1 MKKFEHLAALTTI
14 FVLFNSIFAYALPQ
28 DKGRIDNINPVIS
41 LNVTPVKK
49 PVDIV
54 ILTDY
59 TGTKLSALNSRIDA
73 LKAEFSAVNVDPA
86 FHIISD
92 VKKIGTQSDEL
103 YWYRRYAHLK
113 YQVNCYQTY
122 THNQSWNY
130 YYNYDFDDTLL
141 WEQMQG
147 LAGQVGSM
155 PKRNP
160 TNVSYSKGP
169 LIYWENS
176 SGNTRKRYY
185 NVTITCSNDVKTYG
199 VIEQQK
205 YYDRL
210 DGNGAHYS
218 WDYLK
223 SESVSIDS
231 KWTREEKISNVTY
244 DVYSMDFSKLNTLP
258 LRSGSDRH
266 MVFLSDA
273 SGKNF
278 GSGFGNYFCFGDM
291 TDSFMSFITENRF
304 ELYGVVPEE
313 TKDMT
318 ILPDKVSKVFPLGDT
333 TILYMQSGE
342 IMKLGDKVLA
352 GTLANGEKMFPG
364 PISGMGGIKQ
374 IIHRYAYTYL
384 LMDNGS
390 IKYLYNYGNDIL
402 NLPGISGTTK
412 IFYDSSYIYA
422 VNSSGKIFEIIN
434 DRVTPYNNSFVCDRV
449 ITFEPNGP
457 PIFISTDGTAYMR
470 YYQSDRLYKTE
481 SYYFTQP
488 RIRNKNTGA
497 ISYLGSIKDAAA
509 YRISGSSYQY
519 GYPIAVLFTSGLMR
533 QFAGTAQTVISDDR
547 YYTQYTEFLYDPAY
561 YIDEANVDR
570 IENSQASI
578 FIYKKDGT
586 VKMLTTDWRQEH
598 GEDGYYWAPVLR
610 NYLVN
615 VPLSN
620 IRSTYKTPGKYFITD
635 SNDVTYLYN
644 GCARNENPVIG
655 TTLINI
661 GTGVKKIQER
671 AVSSYRYLYI
681 LYNNKTVRE
690 ISAVNES
697 SYISSNIL
705 LPYDNIKDINSSN
718 KNTYLL
724 TSNGQIYGTGDSNY
738 GQLGYKGYASSGFV
752 NSYPSTINYDSAKTY
767 LSLLDI
773 FRGMANSEFFAAG
786 QYTAAFNKIYNG
798 YQNNGDGKVY
808 VLLGEDM
815 EYQSTYSDYENDPE
829 YCRRWR
835 ICHDPDYFDN
845 GMGLSAYHNP
855 AGFTDNPPVKL
866 DKVGKYIIDLKAR
879 DNPISDL
886 RFLSD
891 TDEDR
896 NYYKWSLGEQSL
908 TAYVHRRPIARQRI
922 TIEDNGNGT
931 YRVKAFDAGSY
942 DPDHTSRAD
951 KGIAAR
957 EWRWR
962 DDSRMVW
969 HYEQMDKSDCDP
981 QEVYTLQ
988 LRVQDLEGAWSDYNT
1003 IEIAN
1008 NPPIALFSIDK
1019 NPIFDNEMLLVKD
1032 QSVTQSFAAL
1042 TRWHWIIKK
1051 YNEDDTLPDTD
1062 IQNDQFSAS
1071 NGGTGDMAGYDTN
1084 VKTGYSDTGA
1094 GKYRI
1099 YLRVKDSNGMWS
1111 DEGTDST
1118 YNLNGFYAMDFI
1130 VQESFKMSNFR
1141 VVLIRDLHLEP
1152 YYNVNGE
1159 YRDKPFY
1166 ADSMAID
1173 PSNFMIGGVSLVP
1186 GFSSLTKGYRFEF
1199 EIDTTNFNEA
1209 DDTLEVVPAFYP
1221 YTKGIPGFRGAE
1233 TDLYW
1238 EDSDKRLH
1246 KSGEGGHS
1254 KWETV
1259 VLDSSN
1265 RIITGEN
1272 EATWRGEYFIPATS
1286 WLVPQGT
1293 SAADAKA
1300 NRINEDIIVNFTIRG
1315 YRDGEMKYDYNEKQW
1330 PIERTEIKHP
1340 YEIGDVIRYDHTKSS
1355 LDDIDI
1361 IINRP

>member
-244 DVYSMDFSKLNTLP
+244 DVYSMDFSRLNTLP
-258 LRSGSDRH
+258 LRNGSDRH

-273 SGKNF
+273 SSKNF

-291 TDSFMSFITENRF
+291 TDSLMSFITENRF

-402 NLPGISGTTK
+402 NLPGISGITK

-422 VNSSGKIFEIIN
+422 LNSSGKIFEIIN

-457 PIFISTDGTAYMR
+457 PVFISTDGTAYMR

-866 DKVGKYIIDLKAR
+866 DKVGKYIINLKAR

-891 TDEDR
+891 TDEDK

-981 QEVYTLQ
+981 QKVYTLQ
-988 LRVQDLEGAWSDYNT
+988 LRVRDLEGAWSGYNT

-1008 NPPIALFSIDK
+1008 NPPVALFSIEK

-1330 PIERTEIKHP
+1330 PAERTEIKHP